1 MTDTAGTTGPAADI
15 PTLAVPADSRC
26 QLEHEYREMF
36 PRHHPNELIG
46 AEWQSAS
53 AHGATLGWAW
63 RVADETDVT
72 EKFKLYLV
80 RRALRIASETPVD
93 IIDGLLAV
101 GWTLIDLTDLS
112 DLFGL
117 DRSDD
122 GQLDDS
128 TGIARRLLELH
139 RAAPGIGGPDGRM
152 LWCALAAV
160 MTAGQASLTDLQTL
174 RWLQA
179 LVPSKQSGWASPS
192 SLAKNLDL
200 DGGIL
205 ELIQEWVLGAG
216 PDGWLWP
223 TAGYT
228 IDEARVVLALP
239 AGHPDRP
246 GPEQLAVMAALR
258 DR

>member
-1 MTDTAGTTGPAADI
+1 MTDTAGTAGPAADSL
-15 PTLAVPADSRC
+15 TLAVPAGSRC
-26 QLEHEYREMF
+26 QLEREYREMF
-36 PRHHPNELIG
+36 PGHHPNELIG

-53 AHGATLGWAW
+53 AHGATLEWAW
-63 RVADETDVT
+63 RVADAAAVT
-72 EKFKLYLV
+72 EKFRLYLV
-80 RRALRIASETPVD
+80 RCALRIASEIPVD
-93 IIDGLLAV
+93 IIDGLLWY
-101 GWTLIDLTDLS
+101 GWTLIDLSDLS

-117 DRSDD
+117 NRSDD
-122 GQLDDS
+122 GRLDS

-139 RAAPGIGGPDGRM
+139 RAVPGIGGSDGST

-160 MTAGQASLTDLQTL
+160 MTVGQAGLTDLQTL

-179 LVPSKQSGWASPS
+179 LVPSEQRSWTSQF

-205 ELIQEWVLGAG
+205 ELIQEWVLGTG

-228 IDEARVVLALP
+228 INEAQVVFALP